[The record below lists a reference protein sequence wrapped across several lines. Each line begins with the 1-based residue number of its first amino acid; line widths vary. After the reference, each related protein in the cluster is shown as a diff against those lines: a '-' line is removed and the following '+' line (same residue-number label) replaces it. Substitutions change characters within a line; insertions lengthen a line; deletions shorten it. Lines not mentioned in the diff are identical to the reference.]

1 MADVK
6 FQVLGYR
13 DFNRKSDGK
22 RMNILTACSQ
32 CTPADNA
39 RGTFGMKSTDFFL
52 PDDLVGSLTP
62 ECVGKEFI
70 PEYELGPYGRPVL
83 VSFKFQAMK

>member
-1 MADVK
+1 MEKVK

-13 DFNRKSDGK
+13 DFCRKSDGK

-52 PDDLVGSLTP
+52 PDDFVGSLTP
-62 ECVGKEFI
+62 ECVGQEFI
-70 PEYELGPYGRPVL
+70 PEYGLGAFGRPDL
-83 VSFKFQAMK
+83 LSFKLQPMK